1 MNKLNKLIMLSLVS
15 RSVRGWSKVQGI
27 TGKVSWVRHN
37 LDFCNSVLYGLPRYL
52 IERLQRV
59 QNAAARVVTLS
70 HKCDHISPALFNLHW
85 LPVEERIVYKIL
97 LITYKALNGLAP
109 PYITDLINI
118 YVPRRNLRSSSSRRL
133 VVPTYNL
140 RSYGYR
146 AFSCA
151 APVLWNALPQD
162 IRLCETLNGFKSK
175 LKTYLFRKAF
185 HL

>member
-1 MNKLNKLIMLSLVS
+1 MTGNIHDTEISLGRQPFKTGVGWGGVGWGGVGGMGFEEQCFLLI
-15 RSVRGWSKVQGI
+15 I
-27 TGKVSWVRHN
+27 TRRI
-37 LDFCNSVLYGLPRYL
+37 LD
-52 IERLQRV
+52 
-59 QNAAARVVTLS
+59 
-70 HKCDHISPALFNLHW
+70 
-85 LPVEERIVYKIL
+85 IL

-175 LKTYLFRKAF
+175 LKTFLFRKAF